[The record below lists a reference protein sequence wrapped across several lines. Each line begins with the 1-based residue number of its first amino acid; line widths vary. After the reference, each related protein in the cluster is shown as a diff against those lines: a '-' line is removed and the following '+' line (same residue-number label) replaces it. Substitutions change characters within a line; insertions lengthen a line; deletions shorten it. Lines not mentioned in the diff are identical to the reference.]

1 MSRRI
6 PTNLP
11 GSVRKW
17 SGAAPGSLTHFGF
30 KKVNSEA
37 PYPTIR
43 AYKQVNFDIVGSIPT
58 KGFGLCG
65 VTGKHAKSFE
75 DCFCNLYGATELTF
89 EKSKPPNDKTI

>member
-58 KGFGLCG
+58 KAERPCG
-65 VTGKHAKSFE
+65 QMVKPTAS
-75 DCFCNLYGATELTF
+75 GAVELFDVVFLTWTLDF
-89 EKSKPPNDKTI
+89 LFDPLV